1 MHELLHNIR
10 FYILL
15 LSIVFSLVVNIIII
29 TTIPAQQLQTIR
41 LNQIYGL
48 ASVILLYLALLAGPF
63 CYMFATFPWKK
74 QYLKARRALGVSAF
88 YFASLHSLIA
98 FFGQLN
104 GFDGLGFLTN
114 NYLIALSASFIA
126 LFILMLQAMTS
137 FDAVIEKMTFP
148 RWKIL
153 QRFVYLAGI
162 LTLVHV
168 VMLGTHF
175 QDLASPIARTA
186 FIALAFLFFLEALR
200 IDSWLQNRFKIAQKF
215 SYGSLFIGGLLIT
228 GIIFLFTPF
237 ASRDGVSFGV
247 HQKHSSQQTT
257 AYSSSSAMDA
267 SMQGDESLRFTVSLD
282 KPEIILPNQDT
293 TLSFSVY
300 NAANGSIVPLFQKF
314 YEKESH
320 LVVTDNT
327 LQYFNHIHPER
338 DKNIFTI
345 TTRFPKPG
353 VYRTYLTYQPIG
365 AIEQQVAFSFMVGT
379 KEATTSAK
387 SEQIIDAKYAKVFGQ
402 HEITIDTTKPLKSA
416 AMTDGSQ
423 TIPFRIKDA
432 LSKEPTTNLKP
443 YLGAFGHLVM
453 INTEDYSYLHVHPL
467 GDTPKPNQNGGPE
480 VIFQPMTLTDQIK
493 PGVYR
498 VFAEFNPAGQY
509 IVADYTMRVE

>member
-15 LSIVFSLVVNIIII
+15 SSIVLSLVVNTIIIA
-29 TTIPAQQLQTIR
+29 TVPSPQLQTIR
-41 LNQIYGL
+41 LNQIYGF
-48 ASVILLYLALLAGPF
+48 ASIILLYLALLAGPF
-63 CYMFATFPWKK
+63 CYMFANFPWKK

-88 YFASLHSLIA
+88 YFASLHGLIA

-114 NYLIALSASFIA
+114 NYLIALSASFVA

-137 FDAVIEKMTFP
+137 FDAVISKMTFP
-148 RWKIL
+148 RWKVL

-175 QDLASPIARTA
+175 QDLSSPIARTA

-200 IDSWLQNRFKIAQKF
+200 IDSWLQNRFNISQQF
-215 SYGSLFIGGLLIT
+215 SYGSLVIGGVLIT
-228 GIIFLFTPF
+228 GVVFLFTPF
-237 ASRDGVSFGV
+237 ASRDNISFGI
-247 HQKHSSQQTT
+247 HQKHSSQQST
-257 AYSSSSAMDA
+257 SFSSSAAMNA
-267 SMQGDESLRFTVSLD
+267 SMQGDKSLRFTVSLD
-282 KPEIILPNQDT
+282 KPEVILPNQDT

-300 NAANGSIVPLFQKF
+300 NAANGSVVPLFQKF

-327 LQYFNHIHPER
+327 LQYFNHIHPQR
-338 DKNIFTI
+338 DRNTFTI

-365 AIEQQVAFSFMVGT
+365 AIEQQVAFSFNVGS
-379 KEATTSAK
+379 EQASTSAK
-387 SEQIIDAKYAKVFGQ
+387 SEQIIDANYAKVFGQ
-402 HEITIDTTKPLKSA
+402 YEITVDTKNPLKAS
-416 AMTDGSQ
+416 AMTSGSQ
-423 TIPFRIKDA
+423 TIPFQIKNT

-453 INTEDYSYLHVHPL
+453 INTEDFSYLHVHPL

-480 VIFQPMTLTDQIK
+480 VIFQPMALTDPIR

-498 VFAEFNPAGQY
+498 VFAEFNPNGQY
-509 IVADYTMRVE
+509 VVADYTMRIE